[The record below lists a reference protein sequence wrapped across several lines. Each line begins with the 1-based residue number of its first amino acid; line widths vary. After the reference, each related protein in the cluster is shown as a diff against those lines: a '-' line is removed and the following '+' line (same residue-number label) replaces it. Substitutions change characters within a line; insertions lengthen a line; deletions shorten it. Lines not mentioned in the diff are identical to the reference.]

1 MFLGSK
7 VNCEIAKAGEDKNR
21 MEGTRAP
28 ALVWLSPVITMMRFP
43 FKMPG
48 RQASPQAKQPWNEE
62 VNPWADEQLA
72 VELHEEQEHFPRVW

>member
-1 MFLGSK
+1 
-7 VNCEIAKAGEDKNR
+7 
-21 MEGTRAP
+21 
-28 ALVWLSPVITMMRFP
+28 
-43 FKMPG
+43 MPG